1 MSLFS
6 VEHDSVLTTPPA
18 VDSVW
23 EQHFPERYVGTRVRV
38 TAVKFEDGQIWIE
51 SEEPAFPGGRV
62 WLDMAHWVD
71 IYRPV
76 S

>member
-1 MSLFS
+1 
-6 VEHDSVLTTPPA
+6 

-23 EQHFPERYVGTRVRV
+23 EQYFPERYAGTRVRV
-38 TAVKFEDGQIWIE
+38 TAVKVSGDQVMVE

-62 WLDMAHWVD
+62 WLDLPHWLD

-76 S
+76 A